1 MNNYKN
7 IETTCKD
14 LPNILKN
21 ADSNLK
27 IKITDPENV
36 VLGYHGIYG
45 TLGYLINNYTGAY
58 LVDFTP
64 SDFSTAIYTANSTYL
79 FNGCTKLSGMCKLPS
94 SITNASKMFANCTGL
109 TSIDTSG
116 FTNVTN
122 TGYMFTGCT
131 NLTSIDT
138 STFTKVTSA
147 YCMFWGCTNL
157 KSIDTSGF
165 TNVTNADYMFQN
177 CTGLTSIDTTAFTN
191 VTNANNMFF
200 NCTNLKN
207 IDMSGFE
214 NIETADEMFFNCEN
228 LSSINPLFGINLKN
242 LKSYNNMFEGCQ
254 KIY

>member
-109 TSIDTSG
+109 TSIDTSA

-122 TGYMFTGCT
+122 
-131 NLTSIDT
+131 
-138 STFTKVTSA
+138 A

>member
-138 STFTKVTSA
+138 S
-147 YCMFWGCTNL
+147 
-157 KSIDTSGF
+157 GF